1 MNKQKFPPSARDAA
15 LHALMAERKS
25 GVFLEEALDRE
36 LRRHNLSE
44 RDTGLAS
51 KLTFGTYQNRSLLDF
66 YISQYSTMPIEK
78 LEPRVLDI
86 LRLAA
91 YQIIYLDRIPNHAA
105 IDEAVEQTKK
115 GSPKASGL
123 VNAVS
128 RRIAEHADK
137 LPEVPREDFAEYL
150 SIQYSHP
157 KWLVERILDEL
168 DPESTEALLQANNAD
183 VPIYAQ
189 INTLKAD
196 TDQVLTDLQAEGI
209 GAEKHLWLPDCLVLT
224 QTGNLTKCKPF
235 KEGALYIQDPAARLA
250 VDVADPLPSTRL
262 LDTCSA
268 PGGKSF
274 AAGIRMQNQGEILA
288 FDLSEKKLKRIEE
301 GAERLGLTIIQT
313 GAKDARTLDPEEIGL
328 FDTVIVDAPC
338 SCIGIIRKK
347 PESRDKTPE
356 EIAGL
361 PKIQLEILQSAAKC
375 VASRGVLLY
384 ATCTILPVE
393 NNGVIEAFL
402 AQAKNFTPEPFTL
415 SGEIGTAEAGQITL
429 YPHIHGT
436 DGFFISKLRRVT

>member
-1 MNKQKFPPSARDAA
+1 
-15 LHALMAERKS
+15 MAERKS
-25 GVFLEEALDRE
+25 GVFLEDALDRE
-36 LRRHNLSE
+36 LRRQNLSD

-66 YISQYSTMPIEK
+66 YIGQYSSMPIEK

-128 RRIAEHADK
+128 RRIAEHAEK
-137 LPEVPREDFAEYL
+137 LPQVPKENLAEYL

-157 KWLVERILDEL
+157 KWLVERISDEL
-168 DPESTEALLQANNAD
+168 GTEDAEALLQANNAD

-189 INTLKAD
+189 VNTLKSD
-196 TDQVLTDLQAEGI
+196 TNQVLTDLQAEGI
-209 GAEKHLWLPDCLVLT
+209 EAEKHPWLPDCLILNH
-224 QTGNLTKCKPF
+224 TGNLTKCKLF
-235 KEGALYIQDPAARLA
+235 KEGHIYIQDPAARLA
-250 VDVADPLPSTRL
+250 VDVANPSPGTRL

-274 AAGIRMQNQGEILA
+274 AAGIRIQNQGEIRA

-313 GAKDARTLDPEEIGL
+313 GAKDARTLGPDEIGL

-338 SCIGIIRKK
+338 SCLGIIRKK

-361 PKIQLEILQSAAKC
+361 PKIQLEILQSASKC
-375 VASRGVLLY
+375 VAPRGVLLY
-384 ATCTILPVE
+384 ATCTILTEE

-402 AQAKNFTPEPFTL
+402 EQAENFTPEPFTL
-415 SGEIGTAEAGQITL
+415 PGEIGTAETGQITL

-436 DGFFISKLRRVT
+436 DGFFISKLRRVI